1 MKPVLPNI
9 DPASAVTFHCVAERR
24 FPCRYDDESTALG
37 GNTNHRTLGK
47 KLGRDAF

>member
-9 DPASAVTFHCVAERR
+9 DPASAVTFHCAAERR